1 MKNFIN
7 RALVAKKH
15 LKQLFALFAMLALGV
30 GNAWGE
36 TTISFGF
43 SNWDGVTANFSG
55 TAKDEVTQTVD
66 GVKVTYTRNGS
77 NLYANTTAI
86 RFYKSNTLKFDA
98 PTGYSIQSIAFT
110 CSSYQTDIT
119 SNVGTCTATSSN
131 LSWSGDATSVTF
143 TRPSG
148 ASSYATITGATV
160 TLAATSGGSTPDP
173 GTGEGGEDPETPGT
187 GGSGTIVIKYNST
200 FAPALPTTKDGA
212 NATSTEHTVE
222 NLTIKE
228 QGLYNNGSGY
238 IMFVQGK
245 GFLYNTQSLGTITSV
260 SVTYTGG
267 TSTAGEAGVYFGS
280 TEQSTYTTT
289 SNQTI
294 KGQSQTD
301 TWTNTIEGNGFFQLS
316 TSYKNVQITQIEIT
330 YTSGGSPEPVDS
342 LTAK

>member
-1 MKNFIN
+1 MK
-7 RALVAKKH
+7 K
-15 LKQLFALFAMLALGV
+15 LKLFFALFAMLALGV
-30 GNAWGE
+30 GNAWAE

-43 SNWDGVTANFSG
+43 SYWDGVTANFSG

-77 NLYANTTAI
+77 NLYSNTTAI

-143 TRPSG
+143 TRPSS

-173 GTGEGGEDPETPGT
+173 GTGEGGDDPDTPGA

-200 FAPALPTTKDGA
+200 FTPSLPTASGSVNTT
-212 NATSTEHTVE
+212 ATAHTAE
-222 NLTIKE
+222 GLSFKE
-228 QGLYNNGSGY
+228 KGIYKGSSHNY
-238 IMFVQGK
+238 LMFAQNK
-245 GFLYNTQSLGTITSV
+245 GFIYNTQSLGTITSV
-260 SVTYTGG
+260 SVTYTSE
-267 TSTAGEAGVYFGS
+267 TSASGKAGVYFG
-280 TEQSTYTTT
+280 TAEQSTYTTT
-289 SNQTI
+289 SNKTI
-294 KGQSQTD
+294 KGQNQTE
-301 TWTNTIEGNGFFQLS
+301 TWTNTTEGNGFFQLS
-316 TSYKNVQITQIEIT
+316 TSNKNVQITQIAIT
-330 YTSGGSPEPVDS
+330 YTSGSEGGGTEEPVDS
-342 LTAK
+342 LTVK